1 MFATTIVYKDS
12 SNGNVM
18 TPFGVLLAL
27 LFLDT
32 RVRLPQLWQSSE
44 SLNTFYTVRNIFKR
58 KKIVNKHAID
68 IIG

>member
-1 MFATTIVYKDS
+1 MA
-12 SNGNVM
+12 
-18 TPFGVLLAL
+18 PFGVLLAL

-32 RVRLPQLWQSSE
+32 RVRLPQLWQ